1 MSENDMR
8 PYPWGKFTAPGDV
21 AGMAQAEGGREGHVQ
36 IPEWQGDDEV
46 IDMSAPLDDD
56 GITSPM
62 SFAPPSIEVEK
73 LSSIVG
79 DDSAASTQLKEV
91 WITNVTSTSDDVDPI
106 GRDRSNAMGDAK
118 IVEEHLGQHLGN
130 RGAGSDTAD
139 EILGNRSERVAAV
152 YGLDSMSPKLL
163 RDGSDG
169 GETGKTVV
177 PVDELGEA
185 GVTVVDDRPDRVDI
199 GADLGLEAQTD
210 PAQSLR
216 NRSDRVQTDPAMV
229 DDVPR
234 ERAQSIDIRPGKA
247 TVAPKE
253 DPTRRVIDDRGGPHI
268 DAQPPAGDGDVPPVG
283 GPAPDIDLDVEVV
296 PVRDRAAND
305 DTDDIV
311 QTGRARQGKG
321 PDHEQKAVDPI
332 ADLAPAGEAQ
342 EFAEYEEVAFAVAPA
357 ADAPTT
363 TSLVTNENVTGPNL
377 VPPTIPG
384 EYDEDAFE
392 ALNSVE
398 DSVINKNCQEFE
410 AVAGS
415 NDLDVDSVDPFG

>member
-1 MSENDMR
+1 MNEKNLR
-8 PYPWGKFTAPGDV
+8 PFTFDKFTAPGDV
-21 AGMAQAEGGREGHVQ
+21 AGMAVAEGQVE
-36 IPEWQGDDEV
+36 IPAWQGDDEV
-46 IDMSAPLDDD
+46 VDLSVPVDDD
-56 GITSPM
+56 GFT
-62 SFAPPSIEVEK
+62 PPTIEVDQFK
-73 LSSIVG
+73 ASWG
-79 DDSAASTQLKEV
+79 DIQGAVA
-91 WITNVTSTSDDVDPI
+91 
-106 GRDRSNAMGDAK
+106 DRTDGADGERR
-118 IVEEHLGQHLGN
+118 VPT

-139 EILGNRSERVAAV
+139 EILGNRSERAAAEMF
-152 YGLDSMSPKLL
+152 DKSSPVLL
-163 RDGSDG
+163 RDGNES
-169 GETGKTVV
+169 GKTVV

-415 NDLDVDSVDPFG
+415 NDLDVDSIDPFG

>member
-1 MSENDMR
+1 MSEKNIR
-8 PYPWGKFTAPGDV
+8 PYTWGKFTAPGDV

-36 IPEWQGDDEV
+36 IPAWQGDDEV

-56 GITSPM
+56 GITSPPG
-62 SFAPPSIEVEK
+62 FQAPTIEVEK

-91 WITNVTSTSDDVDPI
+91 WILNVTSTSDDVDPI

-139 EILGNRSERVAAV
+139 EILGNRSERAAAEMF
-152 YGLDSMSPKLL
+152 DKSSPVLL
-163 RDGSDG
+163 RDGNES
-169 GETGKTVV
+169 GKTVV

-268 DAQPPAGDGDVPPVG
+268 DAQPPADDGDVPPVG

-415 NDLDVDSVDPFG
+415 NDLDVDSIDPFG